1 MHFARTL
8 VDVAWLSDDEQRTW
22 RAYLRLQSRLGA
34 YLNRQL
40 LADSRLSL
48 ADYDVLVALTDV
60 PDGRLRVGDL
70 ARAVDWEQ
78 SRLSHHLA
86 RMQRRD
92 LVVRDDCVG
101 DRRGAYIVLTE
112 AGRRAIEAAA
122 PRHVET
128 VRELMFDGLTAGE
141 VAALRTVADRI
152 LSRLDAEQ
160 EERVAH
166 DPAGV
171 GRADGHPAAEP

>member
-1 MHFARTL
+1 MTLHASARTL
-8 VDVAWLSDDEQRTW
+8 VDVEWLSDDEQRTW
-22 RAYLRLQSRLGA
+22 RTYLRLQSRLSA
-34 YLNRQL
+34 QLNRQL

-60 PDGRLRVGDL
+60 PDRRLRVGDL

-92 LVVRDDCVG
+92 LVARDDCVA
-101 DRRGAYIVLTE
+101 DRRGTYIVLTD
-112 AGRRAIEAAA
+112 AGHRAIEAAA

-128 VRELMFDGLTAGE
+128 VRELVFDGLTDGE
-141 VAALRTVADRI
+141 VGALRAIAERI
-152 LSRLDAEQ
+152 LARLDAD
-160 EERVAH
+160 R
-166 DPAGV
+166 
-171 GRADGHPAAEP
+171 

>member
-1 MHFARTL
+1 MHSARTL
-8 VDVAWLSDDEQRTW
+8 VGVEWLSDDEQRTW
-22 RAYLRLQSRLGA
+22 RTYLRLQSRLSA
-34 YLNRQL
+34 HLNRQL

-92 LVVRDDCVG
+92 LVVRDDCVA
-101 DRRGAYIVLTE
+101 DRRGAYIVLTP
-112 AGRRAIEAAA
+112 AGRQAIEAAA

-128 VRELMFDGLTAGE
+128 VRELVFDGLTDDD
-141 VAALRTVADRI
+141 VDALRAIAERI
-152 LSRLDAEQ
+152 LARLDA
-160 EERVAH
+160 
-166 DPAGV
+166 AG
-171 GRADGHPAAEP
+171 